1 MFAFFDPNYLLFVFL
16 PVTIIS
22 IAAQWYVR
30 SSFNKW
36 SKVRNSANLTGT
48 DVARHIISRAGLG
61 RVRYEQSQPQLAGA
75 AAAGIGLERT
85 AGVFTD
91 HYDPRSHTVR
101 LSESTAN
108 QPSVAAM
115 AVVAHE
121 LGHAQQHE
129 ENSFLIQMRNFL
141 VPAVQFSPTLGFG
154 LIIAGLLLR
163 VNGLLWLGIILFG
176 VMVVFTILTL
186 PVEFDAS
193 RRGLILLR
201 ETGLMQAEQDQ
212 DGSHTVLTAAAL
224 TYVAAAITAVL
235 QLLYYISLAQRR
247 R

>member
-1 MFAFFDPNYLLFVFL
+1 MFFDPNYLLFVFI
-16 PVTIIS
+16 PTMIIS

-30 SSFNKW
+30 SSFDKW
-36 SKVRNSANLTGT
+36 SKVRNSAGLTGIE
-48 DVARHIISRAGLG
+48 VARRIIQRTPVGD
-61 RVRYEQSQPQLAGA
+61 VQFQQPQPQYARGA
-75 AAAGIGLERT
+75 AAAGIRVERT
-85 AGVFTD
+85 AGALSD

-101 LSESTAN
+101 LSDSTAN

-129 ENSFLIQMRNFL
+129 EASVLIQMRNFL
-141 VPAVQFSPTLGFG
+141 LPAVRFSPQVAFG
-154 LIIAGLLLR
+154 LIFAGLLLR
-163 VNGLLWLGIILFG
+163 ITGLLWLGILFFG
-176 VMVVFTILTL
+176 LMVVFTVLTL

-201 ETGLMQAEQDQ
+201 DAGLMQVSEDEN
-212 DGSHTVLTAAAL
+212 GSRAVLTAAAM
-224 TYVAAAITAVL
+224 TYVAAAVTAIL

>member
-1 MFAFFDPNYLLFVFL
+1 MLFDPTYMLFVFI
-16 PVTIIS
+16 PATIIS
-22 IAAQWYVR
+22 LAAQWYVR

-36 SKVRNSANLTGT
+36 SKVRNGANLPGT
-48 DVARHIISRAGLG
+48 EIARRIIDRTSVGDVTFERPQMRGM
-61 RVRYEQSQPQLAGA
+61 QPQ
-75 AAAGIGLERT
+75 AAGISLERT
-85 AGVFTD
+85 AGAFTD
-91 HYDPRSHTVR
+91 HYDPRTHTVR
-101 LSESTAN
+101 LSESTAA

-141 VPAVQFSPTLGFG
+141 VPAVSLSPQIAFG
-154 LIIAGLLLR
+154 LIFVGFLLR
-163 VNGLLWLGIILFG
+163 ADGLLWLGILFFG
-176 VMVVFTILTL
+176 LVVLFSVLTL

-201 ETGLMQAEQDQ
+201 EAGLMSNDEDQ
-212 DGSHTVLTAAAL
+212 NGSRTVLTAAAL
-224 TYVAAAITAVL
+224 TYVAAAVTAIL

-247 R
+247 N

>member
-1 MFAFFDPNYLLFVFL
+1 
-16 PVTIIS
+16 
-22 IAAQWYVR
+22 
-30 SSFNKW
+30 
-36 SKVRNSANLTGT
+36 
-48 DVARHIISRAGLG
+48 
-61 RVRYEQSQPQLAGA
+61 
-75 AAAGIGLERT
+75 
-85 AGVFTD
+85 
-91 HYDPRSHTVR
+91 
-101 LSESTAN
+101 
-108 QPSVAAM
+108 
-115 AVVAHE
+115 
-121 LGHAQQHE
+121 
-129 ENSFLIQMRNFL
+129 
-141 VPAVQFSPTLGFG
+141 
-154 LIIAGLLLR
+154 LLLR

-212 DGSHTVLTAAAL
+212 NGSRTVLTAAAL